1 MTDEAL
7 GRLAGMW
14 LGHRWGRIQENNAA
28 KALGNIYGY
37 DYDAEK
43 AAQQAAQQATQQ
55 GIDSNL
61 WNQAPNVQNNI
72 AQYTHP
78 NNQTAF
84 NLPNDSQDNL
94 WQTDLT
100 QYTRPQQ
107 SNNNMWQVTQQPNVA
122 SGSLQANQN
131 LWQTMQ
137 NPQPQQSVLNQSA
150 NNNLWNLTQ
159 QPNSMQTFGQFVNP
173 QVTSLNGASVN
184 EGRPNQASALPDT
197 QKPLAETNGMGIP
210 DRNAIAANYQR
221 QFGKDVVALVKGG
234 MNLNDAKVYASN
246 RMQSNID
253 RAYGDYVT
261 KFTDDVL
268 EPMRQDIVNNLMYT
282 TDKDGNTV
290 VDTYNSSKVKGMY
303 SAVARYNALAQ
314 KVGAQ
319 QIDMNNL
326 ASAAAINKPNIK
338 YQTMPNGYLVGFDG
352 DTGEVH
358 NVGNYGKVSL
368 YGAQNGHIITHDD
381 SGNIKDIGGYG
392 SVRMQQLDDG
402 TTYLV
407 SADGKMQ
414 FVGKFPKVAGS
425 GRGSGGTSGLQAQQL
440 RILASLHQAWV
451 KQHRD
456 AYESESPYY
465 DDLQSALAGGNNGDN
480 QPKSVINETGGQTSL
495 VKSEAEEERLKKRI
509 IESYE
514 LYGHD
519 ATVEMLKE
527 RGLGF
532 YGSWVPNDK

>member
-55 GIDSNL
+55 GVDINL

-78 NNQTAF
+78 ENQTAF
-84 NLPNDSQDNL
+84 NLPNNSQDNL

-107 SNNNMWQVTQQPNVA
+107 SNNNMWQVTQQPNISDGA
-122 SGSLQANQN
+122 LQANQN

-137 NPQPQQSVLNQSA
+137 KPQQSA
-150 NNNLWNLTQ
+150 INNLWDLTQ
-159 QPNSMQTFGQFVNP
+159 QPNSMQPFGQFVNP

-184 EGRPNQASALPDT
+184 EGGLNKASALPDT
-197 QKPLAETNGMGIP
+197 QKPLAEINDMGIP
-210 DRNAIAANYQR
+210 NRNAITVNYQR

-268 EPMRQDIVNNLMYT
+268 EPMRQEIVNNLMYT

-303 SAVARYNALAQ
+303 GAVTRYNVLAQ

-326 ASAAAINKPNIK
+326 ASAAAINKPNFK
-338 YQTMPNGYLVGFDG
+338 DTTMPNGHLVRVDG
-352 DTGEVH
+352 DTGAVQDM
-358 NVGNYGKVSL
+358 GNYGKVSP
-368 YGAQNGHIITHDD
+368 YGAQNGHIIMHDD
-381 SGNIKDIGGYG
+381 SGNVKDIGGYG
-392 SVRMQQLDDG
+392 AVKLQQLDDG

-414 FVGKFPKVAGS
+414 FVGRFPRAVGGG

-440 RILASLHQAWV
+440 RTLASLHQAWV
-451 KQHRD
+451 KQHPD
-456 AYESESPYY
+456 AEENDSPYY
-465 DDLQSALAGGNNGDN
+465 NDLQRVLNGNVN
-480 QPKSVINETGGQTSL
+480 QPKSDSSETGGQTSL
-495 VKSEAEEERLKKRI
+495 LESEEEEERLKKRI
-509 IESYE
+509 MESYE

-527 RGLGF
+527 KGLGF